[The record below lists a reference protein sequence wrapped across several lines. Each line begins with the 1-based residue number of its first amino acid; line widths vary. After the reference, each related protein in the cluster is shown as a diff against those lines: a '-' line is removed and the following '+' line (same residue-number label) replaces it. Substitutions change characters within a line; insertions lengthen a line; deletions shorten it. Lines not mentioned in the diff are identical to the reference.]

1 MLRDNY
7 AEDKV
12 FAEILQLVPCM
23 DPALAQVDVYL
34 EDDELFQLIR
44 ADFSKRWTHTLFT
57 GRNST
62 PVEVILRMLVVKRL
76 YQYSYRETERTVT
89 DSLTLRQFCRVYFN
103 PAPDEKTLM
112 RWNKLLR
119 GETVEKFNIH
129 PPSDSRQ
136 LADSVRVLERTVQ
149 RARSLSQAVQSVVQK
164 TGKQLTQKARDLARA
179 IGEAA
184 RKRTEAAKERATQ
197 LYQQLVEQ
205 TGQVVGQARQTLTH
219 LRQVRGK

>member
-44 ADFSKRWTHTLFT
+44 ADFSR
-57 GRNST
+57 
-62 PVEVILRMLVVKRL
+62 
-76 YQYSYRETERTVT
+76 
-89 DSLTLRQFCRVYFN
+89 
-103 PAPDEKTLM
+103 
-112 RWNKLLR
+112 RWNNLLR
-119 GETVEKFNIH
+119 GETLEKFNRRVAELAVEHKVTKGRKLRTDGTVVESNIH

-164 TGKQLTQKARDLARA
+164 TGRQITQRA
-179 IGEAA
+179 G
-184 RKRTEAAKERATQ
+184 
-197 LYQQLVEQ
+197 
-205 TGQVVGQARQTLTH
+205 
-219 LRQVRGK
+219 

>member
-112 RWNKLLR
+112 RWNNLLR
-119 GETVEKFNIH
+119 GETLEKFN
-129 PPSDSRQ
+129 RRVAE
-136 LADSVRVLERTVQ
+136 LAVEHKVTKGRKLRTDGTVVESNMG
-149 RARSLSQAVQSVVQK
+149 ASL
-164 TGKQLTQKARDLARA
+164 
-179 IGEAA
+179 
-184 RKRTEAAKERATQ
+184 
-197 LYQQLVEQ
+197 
-205 TGQVVGQARQTLTH
+205 
-219 LRQVRGK
+219 